1 VTTRNRSLRGSGRPR
16 ARLLWRAFA
25 TETPRVVASD
35 ATSIVALDSEGPAP
49 NLAQQGVSGDYTLRR
64 LRFTLCARSLTTTAL
79 SFPLAFNWGVTVI
92 SAEAFD
98 QGPAAVPDPEASPA
112 DWLAYGSECLPQYGN
127 GLVISTQIPIT
138 REVDNKS
145 MRKINATNAVMVFV
159 AKNGMTVG
167 PSLEYTVRGRLLVSY
182 GRE

>member
-1 VTTRNRSLRGSGRPR
+1 MTTQRRLQRGSGRPR

-49 NLAQQGVSGDYTLRR
+49 NLAQQGALGDYTLRR
-64 LRFTLCARSLTTTAL
+64 LRFTLCARSITTTAL
-79 SFPLAFNWGVTVI
+79 SFPLAMNWGVTIVA
-92 SAEAFD
+92 SEAFD
-98 QGPAAVPDPEASPA
+98 QGPAALPDPEGSPA

-138 REVDNKS
+138 VYVDNKS
-145 MRKINATNAVMVFV
+145 MRKVNASAQVMAFI

-167 PSLEYTVRGRLLVSY
+167 PSLEYTIRGRLLVSY